1 MTDFETLIRLLVM
14 HNIDFIII
22 GGAAATTHG
31 SARLTEDLDVVY
43 GRTPENIARLATC
56 LAPYKPYLR
65 GAPPGLPFRLDAAT
79 IQRGLN
85 FTLTTELGDLD
96 LFGEIPE
103 GGRYEAL
110 VHHTITITV
119 FGSTCRCLGLR
130 RLIEV
135 KRAAGRPRDLE
146 VVAELEALL
155 EEREGRPQAGN

>member
-1 MTDFETLIRLLVM
+1 MTDFAALIRLLVK
-14 HNIDFIII
+14 HGIEFIII

-43 GRTPENIARLATC
+43 GRTSENIAKLAAC

-65 GAPPGLPFRLDAAT
+65 GAPPGLPFQFDAKT

-85 FTLTTELGDLD
+85 FTLTTELGSLD

-103 GGRYEAL
+103 GGRYEDL
-110 VHHTITITV
+110 LPHTITITL
-119 FGSTCRCLGLR
+119 FGATCRCLGLK

-155 EEREGRPQAGN
+155 EEGEEQSS